1 MKGILGIE
9 KIIFKLVLK
18 SQLPDINLAISSPF
32 IFCARLENI
41 VGAISGY
48 LSITRIKILSKN
60 QSILE

>member
-1 MKGILGIE
+1 LGIE
-9 KIIFKLVLK
+9 KTIFQLVLK

-32 IFCARLENI
+32 IFFAKLENI

-60 QSILE
+60 KSILE